1 MVVGMSST
9 ESWRN
14 VGRKVRYLRKA
25 NQLTLKQLARGCDL
39 SANAISLI
47 ERGEVAPTVISVCKI
62 ASALGVPASSFF
74 QEVCPNE
81 VILTRAGDFFPNRP
95 AERALAGLACSVVSN
110 GLDQESKDL
119 FRQDQDLAVDE
130 LDSRQS
136 ILCLSGQLT
145 YEVNGA
151 VYDLE
156 PGDNLSFN
164 GNAPHRLRNTGEE
177 VATAVVVLHTATRDH
192 SQEGVR

>member
-1 MVVGMSST
+1 MSSA

-25 NQLTLKQLARGCDL
+25 NQLTLKQLSKGCDL
-39 SANAISLI
+39 SPNAISLI
-47 ERGEVAPTVISVCKI
+47 ERGEVAPTVVTVCKI

-74 QEVCPNE
+74 QEVCSNE
-81 VILTRAGDFFPNRP
+81 VVLTRAGDFFANRP
-95 AERALAGLACSVVSN
+95 AERALAGLACSLVTN
-110 GLDQESKDL
+110 GLENEEVAPGRGEPVSK
-119 FRQDQDLAVDE
+119 VDE

-164 GNAPHRLRNTGEE
+164 GNAPHRLRNIGYET
-177 VATAVVVLHTATRDH
+177 ATAVVVLHPATGDYSR
-192 SQEGVR
+192 G